1 MERGEISGGGTGS
14 GNDAGG
20 CRCWGRGEE
29 KVKGVIRLGK
39 PLAQWVISWLLASK
53 MMMDMGE
60 KGEAMNQVC
69 KVFIRER
76 VGRVWVSNREAR
88 REFNGMADDGLFGR
102 SKKQGGRNHLLMAM
116 GGKEASHLQI
126 LFFFF

>member
-1 MERGEISGGGTGS
+1 MGHQLVVSLKNDDEHGVKGGG
-14 GNDAGG
+14 
-20 CRCWGRGEE
+20 CE
-29 KVKGVIRLGK
+29 
-39 PLAQWVISWLLASK
+39 P
-53 MMMDMGE
+53 
-60 KGEAMNQVC
+60 VC
-69 KVFIRER
+69 KVFMRER

-126 LFFFF
+126 LFFFNIYFYLSI

>member
-14 GNDAGG
+14 GSDAGG

-29 KVKGVIRLGK
+29 KVKDVIRLGK

-69 KVFIRER
+69 
-76 VGRVWVSNREAR
+76 A
-88 REFNGMADDGLFGR
+88 
-102 SKKQGGRNHLLMAM
+102 
-116 GGKEASHLQI
+116 
-126 LFFFF
+126 